1 MSIWQQGS
9 RRKPTGGKYHPSMP
23 KKKMHIGKAPTMTR
37 VGEKKVNVTKARG
50 NNVKLKALS
59 LKEVNVFDAKKKKAV
74 KAIIEDVM
82 TNHANRHF
90 VRMDV
95 ITKGAVLKT
104 SVGFVKVTNRPGQEG
119 VVNGVPT
126 EYKEEKGGT
135 RLSKTAVEKKKV
147 VKKHI
152 DKKE

>member
-23 KKKMHIGKAPTMTR
+23 KKKMHIGKSPTMTR
-37 VGEKKVNVTKARG
+37 VGEKKVNVTKAHG

-59 LKEVNVFDAKKKKAV
+59 LNEVNIFDAKKKKSV

-82 TNHANRHF
+82 ISHANRHF

-95 ITKGAVLKT
+95 MTKGAIIKT
-104 SVGFVKVTNRPGQEG
+104 NLGFVKVTNRPGQEG
-119 VVNGVPT
+119 IINGVPT

-135 RLSKTAVEKKKV
+135 RLAKSADEKKKV
-147 VKKHI
+147 IKKH
-152 DKKE
+152 